1 MRLQPR
7 YLTNA
12 AGTLAAG
19 LAAGV
24 ISISVFVLSEYWA
37 LLARRDDLVFY
48 SPGAIFGVVISVY
61 CWLFYSRRSI
71 LRSLA
76 FIVICMATEL
86 AMIFLTI
93 VLTVSNHSNPAWV
106 TRLNPE
112 FVWWIV
118 GCFMAGTIGA
128 FLVLL
133 AAAFLLF
140 TLRGAGRTLLAALCW
155 SPIVGLLSV
164 LGWAFGSY
172 MSSRFAGVSAVASF
186 EALFLAWQS
195 GTGLALGLMFNA
207 KRLRPEFDP
216 KRKEPD

>member
-1 MRLQPR
+1 
-7 YLTNA
+7 LTNT

-19 LAAGV
+19 FVAGV
-24 ISISVFVLSEYWA
+24 ISVSVFVLSEHWP

-71 LRSLA
+71 LRSLG
-76 FIVICMATEL
+76 FIVICMATEV
-86 AMIFLTI
+86 AMIFLAFVIT
-93 VLTVSNHSNPAWV
+93 LSNHSNPAWV

-112 FVWWIV
+112 FVWFMA
-118 GCFMAGTIGA
+118 GCFTAGTIGA

-140 TLRGAGRTLLAALCW
+140 TLRASLRILFTALCW

-195 GTGLALGLMFNA
+195 GTGLALGLIVQ
-207 KRLRPEFDP
+207 
-216 KRKEPD
+216 RKTTAA